1 MNRQTPVHAYAESL
15 CMWHACVCVCV
26 CVCVSLCIPVPG
38 LPARHRARQC
48 RAPAKTTCA
57 GPVAAAGNNDN
68 GAQSARLARGGR
80 RAGRA
85 GRWTRT
91 ARNAPVARTT
101 IAVAQGSAGVC
112 ATVWPAAQRARAPE
126 SAPRAPRGS
135 AAPHQTAAALSCS
148 RQRCPPRTMPAQR
161 EGPALCQ
168 RALHFARGAR
178 AAAYPGESRA
188 DAAHGAVAP
197 VEHQQLREQVGAH
210 GGAGQHRHREP
221 EAPHRCSSPSL
232 STSDSVHERKVRV
245 GRARIDCLEPR
256 RLGPGASRSTM
267 SAMRQRQKAR
277 SAADLPHPAAPPW
290 AARRGGRRGAH
301 AKCRVGRP
309 QRRFCCAVRSRARVG
324 AWQVAAA
331 DAARARGRAHPWDR
345 VHWVCTA
352 WGRDHAQRPRRPPAS
367 ACVLPPSGSMLCGG
381 GARRGTKCMARSCVL
396 LHRLRRAP
404 RRGAFVRAPLLTLCL
419 GCLGLTVR
427 DCCGAT
433 ASKRAPQRASAPSR
447 TRRLKRRPKRR
458 QSLNSSRKVAR
469 MNALARMRWAS
480 GSAGTNASM
489 GWCGGRNARR
499 HVRACVPIL
508 CRLMDAHSIAYTRM
522 YAHVHLWGTAPP
534 RDYLRVRE
542 RDTHT
547 THAGT

>member
-1 MNRQTPVHAYAESL
+1 MRARACTPRHRQRTPRTHTCSLTAHTCSLLCVHVYLSSYMNRQTPVHAYAESL

-256 RLGPGASRSTM
+256 RLLPGASRSTM

-290 AARRGGRRGAH
+290 AARRGGRRGVH
-301 AKCRVGRP
+301 AKCRVGLSDAFAAPCGAVRVLGRGRLRQPTPRGHGGAHTRGTACTGCARRGAVITRSVRVARLP
-309 QRRFCCAVRSRARVG
+309 QRACCRRAGPCCAGGEHAGAQSAWQDRVYCCTGCAVRH
-324 AWQVAAA
+324 VAAPSCA
-331 DAARARGRAHPWDR
+331 LRCSH
-345 VHWVCTA
+345 CA
-352 WGRDHAQRPRRPPAS
+352 WA
-367 ACVLPPSGSMLCGG
+367 V
-381 GARRGTKCMARSCVL
+381 
-396 LHRLRRAP
+396 
-404 RRGAFVRAPLLTLCL
+404 
-419 GCLGLTVR
+419 
-427 DCCGAT
+427 
-433 ASKRAPQRASAPSR
+433 
-447 TRRLKRRPKRR
+447 
-458 QSLNSSRKVAR
+458 
-469 MNALARMRWAS
+469 WA
-480 GSAGTNASM
+480 
-489 GWCGGRNARR
+489 
-499 HVRACVPIL
+499 
-508 CRLMDAHSIAYTRM
+508 
-522 YAHVHLWGTAPP
+522 
-534 RDYLRVRE
+534 
-542 RDTHT
+542 
-547 THAGT
+547 